1 MNRIPSRHALYLIRW
16 GGSIIDSIVGTYL
29 TQNVSDVLSSSAFMN
44 LAARFPSGKYAQG
57 LRMLARGCAGAG
69 CKAQLGVCA
78 AASAQERQGERGE
91 EGQHLESSRGKE
103 AGLSR
108 GAGELTAVTCA
119 QQDCSGV
126 VGCGCNQVEQD
137 CLYWG
142 GEEDGERWPAVCGLP
157 VGVDMVDWEAVRTA
171 EPSQVSESIR
181 CRGMQFM
188 LTQRIQKVR
197 W

>member
-1 MNRIPSRHALYLIRW
+1 MSYRW

-44 LAARFPSGKYAQG
+44 LAARFPSRKYAQG
-57 LRMLARGCAGAG
+57 LRMLAGGCARAG

-78 AASAQERQGERGE
+78 TASAQQQQVEQREVEPREVEQGNLTG
-91 EGQHLESSRGKE
+91 GKDTE
-103 AGLSR
+103 LSR
-108 GAGELTAVTCA
+108 GTDNLTAVTCA
-119 QQDCSGV
+119 QQHGNGV
-126 VGCGCNQVEQD
+126 MVCGCSQAGQGGSCVD
-137 CLYWG
+137 
-142 GEEDGERWPAVCGLP
+142 GEEDGEGWPAVCGLP

-188 LTQRIQKVR
+188 LTQRIQKVC

>member
-1 MNRIPSRHALYLIRW
+1 MSYRW

-44 LAARFPSGKYAQG
+44 LAARFPSRKYAQG
-57 LRMLARGCAGAG
+57 LRMLAGGCAGAG

-78 AASAQERQGERGE
+78 TTSAQQQQGEQGE
-91 EGQHLESSRGKE
+91 EVEQADATGGKE
-103 AGLSR
+103 AGLSS
-108 GAGELTAVTCA
+108 GTGDLTAVTCA
-119 QQDCSGV
+119 QQQGNGV
-126 VGCGCNQVEQD
+126 TVCGCSQAGQGGS
-137 CLYWG
+137 CAG
-142 GEEDGERWPAVCGLP
+142 GEEDGEGWPTVCGLP